1 MRIKIIIIS
10 LGILLLSSCVSLEQL
25 ETEFVANE
33 GKAYVELLLQC
44 RTEPDVKD
52 IYDVK
57 LLCSECS
64 KSYIAYRD
72 TVDGVAIQNTRYIF
86 NDVQCRLDSLNNSDY
101 CLLFGDY
108 VPAQSF
114 DGTQSLQICLQVD
127 VTHPGEKK
135 LFYTYYET
143 LRRKFSLL
151 NDVDSWVKGCSYKY
165 VLNINPTLHEVTF
178 VPVLQDYNQVCL

>member
-1 MRIKIIIIS
+1 MRIKIVIFS
-10 LGILLLSSCVSLEQL
+10 LGVLLLSSCVSLEYL

-57 LLCSECS
+57 LLCSECRR
-64 KSYIAYRD
+64 SYIAYRD

-86 NDVQCRLDSLNNSDY
+86 NDVQCRLDSLNHSDY

-108 VPAQSF
+108 VSAQRF
-114 DGTQSLQICLQVD
+114 DGTQSLQICLKVD

-135 LFYTYYET
+135 PFYTYYET
-143 LRRKFSLL
+143 FRRKFSLL
-151 NDVDSWVKGCSYKY
+151 NDMDTWVKGCSYKY

-178 VPVLQDYNQVCL
+178 VPVLQDYIQVCL